1 LTPAQARRIALD
13 ATGFADPRANG
24 IVDMRHVR
32 RVLERVALFQI
43 DSVNVL
49 QRAHY
54 LPLYSRLGPYPTSL
68 LDRAAYG
75 PHRRAATGIQL
86 DPLRFSGRVFEYWG
100 HV

>member
-1 LTPAQARRIALD
+1 MDSLSVAQARRIALA
-13 ATGFADPRANG
+13 ATGFGDPRPTGAISVRNL
-24 IVDMRHVR
+24 R

-68 LDRAAYG
+68 LDRAG
-75 PHRRAATGIQL
+75 
-86 DPLRFSGRVFEYWG
+86 
-100 HV
+100 